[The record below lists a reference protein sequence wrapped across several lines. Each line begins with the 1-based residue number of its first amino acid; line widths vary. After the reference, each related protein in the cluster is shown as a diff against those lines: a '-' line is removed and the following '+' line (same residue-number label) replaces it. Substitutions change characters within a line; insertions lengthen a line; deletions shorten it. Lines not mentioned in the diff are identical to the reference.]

1 MTAGGVK
8 KLRLCPFCGAGGDPV
23 IKRSGAACFVHCNV
37 CGSDGPTEKIFDYM
51 PIQIS
56 DISEAEN
63 ITEAWED
70 AERCALEIASHK
82 WNLRA
87 WEGNF
92 WPEDL
97 ERMEEKMEQE
107 ADV

>member
-8 KLRLCPFCGAGGDPV
+8 QLRLCPFCGDGGAPA
-23 IKRSGAACFVHCNV
+23 IMRSGAVCFVRCIV
-37 CGSDGPTEKIFDYM
+37 CRAEGPVERID
-51 PIQIS
+51 
-56 DISEAEN
+56 DN
-63 ITEAWED
+63 IRNDFHELSPEEQD
-70 AERCALEIASHK
+70 AEWTRAQTQAAELAAIR
-82 WNLRA
+82 WNNRA

-97 ERMEEKMEQE
+97 ERMDEKMEQE

>member
-1 MTAGGVK
+1 MTAGGV
-8 KLRLCPFCGAGGDPV
+8 KLRLCPFCGAGGVPV
-23 IKRSGAACFVHCNV
+23 LKRSGAACFVHCNV
-37 CGSDGPTEKIFDYM
+37 CGSEGPTEKIFDYM
-51 PIQIS
+51 PIKPS
-56 DISEAEN
+56 DLSEAADINELWE
-63 ITEAWED
+63 EAEKH
-70 AERCALEIASHK
+70 ALEIAAHK
-82 WNLRA
+82 WNVRP

>member
-8 KLRLCPFCGAGGDPV
+8 KLRLCPFCGSDNVRIFVGGHVCVLCEDCGASGPSVDPYYPYEVTEDNIDELQEAGR
-23 IKRSGAACFVHCNV
+23 KLAA
-37 CGSDGPTEKIFDYM
+37 S
-51 PIQIS
+51 
-56 DISEAEN
+56 
-63 ITEAWED
+63 
-70 AERCALEIASHK
+70 K
-82 WNLRA
+82 WNLRP

-97 ERMEEKMEQE
+97 ERMDEKMEQE